1 MVISNVPE
9 NFCAEPPRIGCA
21 APTEVALRSKNAA
34 TGTPF
39 WIWVIEMDAS
49 VALSVVEVWAPFSVA
64 VIGVP
69 EVWPNDR
76 ITAALAGTAS
86 ARVATRA
93 AVASRAFFMGV
104 SPDMRR

>member
-1 MVISNVPE
+1 MPVPPVPLVISNVPE
-9 NFCAEPPRIGCA
+9 NFCALPPRIGCA
-21 APTEVALRSKNAA
+21 APTDDALRSKNAA

-49 VALSVVEVWAPFSVA
+49 VALSAVEVWAPFSVA

-76 ITAALAGTAS
+76 ITAALAEHGEVPGW
-86 ARVATRA
+86 RPRQW
-93 AVASRAFFMGV
+93 
-104 SPDMRR
+104 